1 MSRFL
6 PGNSFPQA
14 AGGLFPRD
22 AEVYSLQH
30 VLLEGISPQVRGDLF
45 PHRLPQV
52 RGDLFPHRL
61 PTVIAQS
68 QSGPLWSILLSTW
81 DHRVAPFGQPVCYY
95 LNVTR

>member
-6 PGNSFPQA
+6 PGNSLPQA

-30 VLLEGISPQVRGDLF
+30 VLLEGIS
-45 PHRLPQV
+45 PQV

-95 LNVTR
+95 LNVAR